1 MRNSGE
7 TQQIIKN
14 MDELIDGIQILYG
27 VEVLTSG
34 ERKAAAGLVA
44 ELIEFKG
51 EKALTMLR
59 DLARGE
65 IAADDV
71 RKIICAPPY

>member
-7 TQQIIKN
+7 TSQISN
-14 MDELIDGIQILYG
+14 MDDLIDGIQILYG

-34 ERKAAAGLVA
+34 DRKAAANLVA
-44 ELIEFKG
+44 ELIELKG

-59 DLARGE
+59 ALAREE

-71 RKIICAPPY
+71 RKIICTPPY

>member
-7 TQQIIKN
+7 TSQISN
-14 MDELIDGIQILYG
+14 MDDLIDGIQILYG

-34 ERKAAAGLVA
+34 DRKAAASLVA
-44 ELIEFKG
+44 ELIELKG

-59 DLARGE
+59 ALAREE

-71 RKIICAPPY
+71 RKIICTPPY

>member
-34 ERKAAAGLVA
+34 DRKAAAGLVA

-59 DLARGE
+59 ALARGE
-65 IAADDV
+65 IAADDA

>member
-34 ERKAAAGLVA
+34 DRKAAGLVA

-65 IAADDV
+65 IVADDV

>member
-7 TQQIIKN
+7 TSQISN
-14 MDELIDGIQILYG
+14 MDDLIDGIQILYG

-34 ERKAAAGLVA
+34 DRKAAANLVA
-44 ELIEFKG
+44 ELIELKG

-59 DLARGE
+59 ALAREE